1 MPKYHIAQVNI
12 GRILAP
18 LDDPMIAEFVA
29 LLDEINAI
37 ADRSPGFVWRLQTES
52 GNATD
57 FRPYEDD
64 RILLNL
70 SVWESVEQLKEY
82 VYRGA
87 HSEVMRRRR
96 EWFEKFDG
104 PFTALWWV
112 EAGKIPSI
120 AEAKERLD
128 HLQKQGE
135 SEFAFSFKRPFF
147 PQVYE
152 STDSR

>member
-112 EAGKIPSI
+112 EACKIPTI
-120 AEAKERLD
+120 
-128 HLQKQGE
+128 
-135 SEFAFSFKRPFF
+135 
-147 PQVYE
+147 
-152 STDSR
+152 